1 MWAKGGYE
9 HLGTVGSEEQNN
21 AKGHH
26 RSAWGS
32 TWNKHGRKRGYIHP
46 IRAYGYRTPRIKWGD
61 GMTVAKRIHNSI
73 NDLIVACETI
83 RNYDS
88 DKEYDACKVCPL
100 KDHCLEEVT
109 LEAIA
114 YHVDVNSINL
124 MLNMAET
131 ITERLE
137 ERAKTEEQRRWEAE
151 ADYWNDRRCDPDDYD
166 E

>member
-1 MWAKGGYE
+1 M
-9 HLGTVGSEEQNN
+9 GTVGKDGQNN
-21 AKGHH
+21 VKEDISGAWH
-26 RSAWGS
+26 RTRSQHGNRGICNPIHIYGS
-32 TWNKHGRKRGYIHP
+32 RTPDDGKRG
-46 IRAYGYRTPRIKWGD
+46 R
-61 GMTVAKRIHNSI
+61 GMGVAKRIHNSI

-83 RNYDS
+83 RNYDA
-88 DKEYDACKVCPL
+88 DKEYDACRVCPL

-131 ITERLE
+131 IAERLE
-137 ERAKTEEQRRWEAE
+137 ERAKTEEQRKWEAE
-151 ADYWNDRRCDPDDYD
+151 ADYWNDRRCDPDG

>member
-1 MWAKGGYE
+1 
-9 HLGTVGSEEQNN
+9 
-21 AKGHH
+21 
-26 RSAWGS
+26 
-32 TWNKHGRKRGYIHP
+32 
-46 IRAYGYRTPRIKWGD
+46 
-61 GMTVAKRIHNSI
+61 MTVAKRIHNSI

-83 RNYDS
+83 RQYDA
-88 DKEYDACKVCPL
+88 DKEYDACRVCPL
-100 KDHCLEEVT
+100 KDHCLEECT
-109 LEAIA
+109 LKSIA
-114 YHVDVNSINL
+114 YKVDVNSIDL